1 MSKKMIVL
9 KSSDGKSFEVDEAVA
24 RKSVTINNM
33 AEDECADNGIPLPNV
48 TSKILKI
55 VIAYCKKHV
64 ESNEEEDLK
73 EWDADFMKKIEPS
86 ILFDVMIAANFLNI
100 PSLLDL
106 TCQTVAALL
115 QADLLSGKTPAEI
128 RTRFNIENDLTPAEV
143 DKIRKE
149 NQWAFE

>member
-1 MSKKMIVL
+1 MIVL

-24 RKSVTINNM
+24 KQSVTIKHQT
-33 AEDECADNGIPLPNV
+33 EDKCADNGIPLPNV

-64 ESNEEEDLK
+64 ESKVEDLK
-73 EWDADFMKKIEPS
+73 EWDADFMKTIEPS
-86 ILFDVMIAANFLNI
+86 ILFDVMMAANYLCI
-100 PSLLDL
+100 QTLLDL

-143 DKIRKE
+143 AEIRKE